1 MLKTFGVATF
11 LGGANGGK
19 QVRAIVAAPS
29 QRKAAE
35 LLEMSL
41 YEFRLYAAETGN
53 QIEIQTATSAPGQI
67 FWQHINAFGRARN
80 EWCAWVRSGRRT
92 G

>member
-1 MLKTFGVATF
+1 MLKTWGIATF
-11 LGGANGGK
+11 LGGANGNK

-41 YEFRLYAAETGN
+41 YEFRLYSAETGN
-53 QIEIQTATSAPGQI
+53 QVEIQTATGAPGQI
-67 FWQHINAFGRARN
+67 FWLDINANDRLRAQRKT
-80 EWCAWVRSGRRT
+80 A
-92 G
+92 